1 MVKPLGLFLV
11 LQLNILFSLLV
22 ELKVLLTA
30 LDHVFH
36 VVEPLVTNPE
46 DLAEQARFG
55 VLRLLAQV
63 AVVEVEER
71 LVLAH
76 YLVEKLLC
84 VLQVGDSFFSFTNSS
99 KVFIESLRS
108 LGPKTEG

>member
-1 MVKPLGLFLV
+1 
-11 LQLNILFSLLV
+11 LFSLLV

-36 VVEPLVTNPE
+36 VVKPLVTNPK
-46 DLAEQARFG
+46 DLTEQARFG
-55 VLRLLAQV
+55 VLSFSAQV

-84 VLQVGDSFFSFTNSS
+84 VLQVRDSFFSFAHSS
-99 KVFIESLRS
+99 KIFVESLSS
-108 LGPKTEG
+108 LGPKTEGQV